1 MSIFDHQRLTNS
13 TFKLDI
19 ERMRQGWYTD
29 KYFVNVAVMLSALSK
44 EGYTLAGKFSGI
56 PVHLKE
62 AKIYPGDLEVEMQWF
77 TRRMGKTIVVGADTR
92 IADRTV
98 FPRPTLT
105 GLLPNLTD
113 WVSTCQ
119 QTPH

>member
-56 PVHLKE
+56 PVHFKGSEDLPRR
-62 AKIYPGDLEVEMQWF
+62 PGGGDAMVHPPGWHNP
-77 TRRMGKTIVVGADTR
+77 GG
-92 IADRTV
+92 
-98 FPRPTLT
+98 
-105 GLLPNLTD
+105 GGG
-113 WVSTCQ
+113 
-119 QTPH
+119 